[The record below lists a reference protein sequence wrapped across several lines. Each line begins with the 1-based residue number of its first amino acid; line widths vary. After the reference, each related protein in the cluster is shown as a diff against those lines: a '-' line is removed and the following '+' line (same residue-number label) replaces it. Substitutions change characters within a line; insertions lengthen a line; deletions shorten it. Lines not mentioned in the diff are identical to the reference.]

1 MYEFSCLSQEIRLIF
16 QFIVV
21 YPAVDTNVRLP
32 ALQLN
37 RHHSFTYIQNF
48 RAFKIWEGQ
57 WNKEI
62 TFREGLNAYH
72 VKHVIQIIFK
82 NWNKKWLWW
91 SLLSALGAITNYECE
106 FQNRSP
112 VGKFITC
119 SKSHLFANMVR
130 TVAWSTWCLKKK
142 KRCLLNLRV
151 MQLKYSRPGSF
162 MPLLM
167 SSFELT

>member
-72 VKHVIQIIFK
+72 VKHARRIIFK

-91 SLLSALGAITNYECE
+91 SLRSALGAITNYEKCG
-106 FQNRSP
+106 FRHQSH

-130 TVAWSTWCLKKK
+130 TVAWSTWCLKKTLPK
-142 KRCLLNLRV
+142 ALRT
-151 MQLKYSRPGSF
+151 QA
-162 MPLLM
+162 
-167 SSFELT
+167 LTALTSNVGLVGMVK